1 MHVSGNSKKNDT
13 MKYII
18 SILFLVIS
26 TESFGQNSEIKSSDI
41 TSFTY
46 PFNIENN
53 QLIGLG
59 ADTLKNV
66 IRESQF
72 FMLGEEHFSPQIS
85 ELTNVLLPY
94 FSSNGYKNFALEV
107 GPFTAEIIQREIKFK
122 KSLYQFNSSFYAKY
136 KDVPFPFLDGT
147 KDDEFIKT
155 ALKNNFK
162 LWGLDQE
169 YITAPLFLLDEI
181 NRNAKDSIS
190 TKELYNN
197 AKEYLTQQL
206 RSFNSE
212 KENQYFE
219 MFDNDNDFTKYIK
232 QCNNPKQKEIIEALS
247 ISMDI
252 YKQQNWNGN
261 QVRMEYMKRNF
272 SNNYKI
278 AQKKDSFPKVLI
290 KMGSMHLG
298 WGKSWLGIYDLGNM
312 INELANYNDTKSV
325 SINCFSRYIEE
336 ENGTISDY
344 MSDQEGKKL
353 SLILEL
359 ATKDSWTLVDNKKI
373 IELTRNRKIKL
384 NNDLN
389 FLLSRY
395 DYILFAPLKTKVKNN
410 Y

>member
-1 MHVSGNSKKNDT
+1 

-18 SILFLVIS
+18 SILFIVIS
-26 TESFGQNSEIKSSDI
+26 TESFGQTNEIKSSDI

-46 PFNIENN
+46 PFNIKNN
-53 QLIGLG
+53 KLIGLG

-107 GPFTAEIIQREIKFK
+107 GPFTAKIIQREIKFK

-136 KDVPFPFLDGT
+136 KDVPIPFFDGT

-395 DYILFAPLKTKVKNN
+395 DYILFAPLKTKVKYN

>member
-1 MHVSGNSKKNDT
+1 
-13 MKYII
+13 
-18 SILFLVIS
+18 
-26 TESFGQNSEIKSSDI
+26 
-41 TSFTY
+41 
-46 PFNIENN
+46 
-53 QLIGLG
+53 
-59 ADTLKNV
+59 
-66 IRESQF
+66 
-72 FMLGEEHFSPQIS
+72 
-85 ELTNVLLPY
+85 
-94 FSSNGYKNFALEV
+94 
-107 GPFTAEIIQREIKFK
+107 
-122 KSLYQFNSSFYAKY
+122 
-136 KDVPFPFLDGT
+136 
-147 KDDEFIKT
+147 
-155 ALKNNFK
+155 
-162 LWGLDQE
+162 
-169 YITAPLFLLDEI
+169 
-181 NRNAKDSIS
+181 
-190 TKELYNN
+190 
-197 AKEYLTQQL
+197 
-206 RSFNSE
+206 
-212 KENQYFE
+212 
-219 MFDNDNDFTKYIK
+219 
-232 QCNNPKQKEIIEALS
+232 
-247 ISMDI
+247 MDI

-395 DYILFAPLKTKVKNN
+395 DYILFAPLKTKVKYN

>member
-1 MHVSGNSKKNDT
+1 

-18 SILFLVIS
+18 SILLIVVIS
-26 TESFGQNSEIKSSDI
+26 TESFGQNSQIKSSDI

-53 QLIGLG
+53 KLIGLG
-59 ADTLKNV
+59 ADTLKNA

-72 FMLGEEHFSPQIS
+72 FMLGEEHMSPQIS

-107 GPFTAEIIQREIKFK
+107 GPFTAKIIQKEIKFK
-122 KSLYQFNSSFYAKY
+122 NSLYEFNSSFYAKY
-136 KDVPFPFLDGT
+136 KDVPIPFFDGT
-147 KDDEFIKT
+147 KDEEFIKT

-181 NRNAKDSIS
+181 NSILKDSNS
-190 TKELYNN
+190 TKELYSK

-206 RSFNSE
+206 SSFNSE

-219 MFDNDNDFTKYIK
+219 MFDSDNDFTKYIK
-232 QCNNPKQKEIIEALS
+232 HCNNPKQKEIINALR

-278 AQKKDSFPKVLI
+278 AQKKDDFPKVLI

-312 INELANYNDTKSV
+312 INELANYNGTKSV

-344 MSDQEGKKL
+344 MSDQEGKNL

>member
-1 MHVSGNSKKNDT
+1 M
-13 MKYII
+13 
-18 SILFLVIS
+18 
-26 TESFGQNSEIKSSDI
+26 SFGQNNVIKSSDI

-53 QLIGLG
+53 KLIGLG

-107 GPFTAEIIQREIKFK
+107 GPFTAKIIQREIKFK

-136 KDVPFPFLDGT
+136 KDVPLPFFDGT

-272 SNNYKI
+272 SYNFKI

>member
-1 MHVSGNSKKNDT
+1 MSLG
-13 MKYII
+13 
-18 SILFLVIS
+18 FLKCLPD
-26 TESFGQNSEIKSSDI
+26 NSEK
-41 TSFTY
+41 
-46 PFNIENN
+46 
-53 QLIGLG
+53 
-59 ADTLKNV
+59 
-66 IRESQF
+66 
-72 FMLGEEHFSPQIS
+72 
-85 ELTNVLLPY
+85 
-94 FSSNGYKNFALEV
+94 
-107 GPFTAEIIQREIKFK
+107 EIKFK
-122 KSLYQFNSSFYAKY
+122 NSLYEFNSSFYAKY
-136 KDVPFPFLDGT
+136 KDVPIPFFDGT
-147 KDDEFIKT
+147 KDEEFIKT

-181 NRNAKDSIS
+181 NSILKDSNS
-190 TKELYNN
+190 TKELYSK

-206 RSFNSE
+206 SSFNSE

-219 MFDNDNDFTKYIK
+219 MFDSDNDFTKYIK
-232 QCNNPKQKEIIEALS
+232 HCNNPKQKEIINALR

-272 SNNYKI
+272 SSNYKI
-278 AQKKDSFPKVLI
+278 AQKKDDFPKVLI

-312 INELANYNDTKSV
+312 INELANYNGTKSV

-344 MSDQEGKKL
+344 MSDQEGKNL

>member
-1 MHVSGNSKKNDT
+1 

-18 SILFLVIS
+18 SILFIVIS
-26 TESFGQNSEIKSSDI
+26 TESFGQTNEIKSSDI

-53 QLIGLG
+53 KLIGLG

-66 IRESQF
+66 IRESQL

-107 GPFTAEIIQREIKFK
+107 GPFTAKIIQREIKFK

-136 KDVPFPFLDGT
+136 KDVPIPFFDGT

>member
-1 MHVSGNSKKNDT
+1 

-18 SILFLVIS
+18 SILFIVIS
-26 TESFGQNSEIKSSDI
+26 TESFGQTNEIKSSDI

-53 QLIGLG
+53 KLIGLG

-107 GPFTAEIIQREIKFK
+107 GPFTAKIIQREIKFK

-136 KDVPFPFLDGT
+136 KDVPIPFFDGT

-395 DYILFAPLKTKVKNN
+395 DYILFAPLKTKVKYN

>member
-1 MHVSGNSKKNDT
+1 

-107 GPFTAEIIQREIKFK
+107 GPFTAKIIQREIKFK

-136 KDVPFPFLDGT
+136 KDVPIPFLDGT

-155 ALKNNFK
+155 ALKNNFQ

-272 SNNYKI
+272 SHNFKI

>member
-1 MHVSGNSKKNDT
+1 M
-13 MKYII
+13 
-18 SILFLVIS
+18 
-26 TESFGQNSEIKSSDI
+26 SFGQTNEIKSSDI

-107 GPFTAEIIQREIKFK
+107 GPFTAKIIQREINFK

-136 KDVPFPFLDGT
+136 KDVPIPFFDGT

-395 DYILFAPLKTKVKNN
+395 DYILFAPLKTKVKYN

>member
-1 MHVSGNSKKNDT
+1 

-18 SILFLVIS
+18 SILLIVIS
-26 TESFGQNSEIKSSDI
+26 TKSFGQNSEIKSSDI

-53 QLIGLG
+53 KLIGLG
-59 ADTLKNV
+59 ADTLKNA

-72 FMLGEEHFSPQIS
+72 FMLGEEHMSPQIS

-107 GPFTAEIIQREIKFK
+107 GPFTAKIIQKEIKFK
-122 KSLYQFNSSFYAKY
+122 NSLYEFNSSFYAKY
-136 KDVPFPFLDGT
+136 KDVPIPFFDGT
-147 KDDEFIKT
+147 KDEEFIKT

-181 NRNAKDSIS
+181 NSILKDSNS
-190 TKELYNN
+190 TKELYSK

-206 RSFNSE
+206 SSFNSE

-219 MFDNDNDFTKYIK
+219 MFDSDNDFTKYIK
-232 QCNNPKQKEIIEALS
+232 HCNNPKQKEIINALR

-278 AQKKDSFPKVLI
+278 AQKKDDFPKVLI

-312 INELANYNDTKSV
+312 INELANYNGTKSV

-344 MSDQEGKKL
+344 MSDQEGKNL

>member
-1 MHVSGNSKKNDT
+1 M
-13 MKYII
+13 
-18 SILFLVIS
+18 
-26 TESFGQNSEIKSSDI
+26 SFGQTNEIKSSDI

-53 QLIGLG
+53 KLIGLG

-107 GPFTAEIIQREIKFK
+107 GPFTAKIIQREIKLK

-136 KDVPFPFLDGT
+136 KDVPLPFFDGT

>member
-1 MHVSGNSKKNDT
+1 
-13 MKYII
+13 MKYIV
-18 SILFLVIS
+18 SILFIVIS
-26 TESFGQNSEIKSSDI
+26 TMSFGQTNEIKSSDI

-53 QLIGLG
+53 KLIGLG

-107 GPFTAEIIQREIKFK
+107 GPFTAKIIQREIKFK

-136 KDVPFPFLDGT
+136 KDVPIPFFDGT

-395 DYILFAPLKTKVKNN
+395 DYILFAPLKTKVKYN

>member
-1 MHVSGNSKKNDT
+1 

-18 SILFLVIS
+18 SILLIVVIS
-26 TESFGQNSEIKSSDI
+26 TESFGQNSQIKSSDI
-41 TSFTY
+41 TSLTY

-53 QLIGLG
+53 KLIGLG
-59 ADTLKNV
+59 ADTLKNA

-72 FMLGEEHFSPQIS
+72 FMLGEEHMSPQIS

-107 GPFTAEIIQREIKFK
+107 GPFTAKIIQKEIKFK
-122 KSLYQFNSSFYAKY
+122 NSLYEFNSSFYAEY
-136 KDVPFPFLDGT
+136 KDVPIPFFDGT
-147 KDDEFIKT
+147 KDEEFIKT

-181 NRNAKDSIS
+181 NSILKDSNS
-190 TKELYNN
+190 TKELYSK

-206 RSFNSE
+206 SSFNSE

-219 MFDNDNDFTKYIK
+219 MFDSDNDFTKYIK
-232 QCNNPKQKEIIEALS
+232 HCNNPKQKEIINALR

-278 AQKKDSFPKVLI
+278 AQKKDDFPKILI

-312 INELANYNDTKSV
+312 INELANYNGTKSV

-344 MSDQEGKKL
+344 MSDQEGKNL

>member
-1 MHVSGNSKKNDT
+1 M
-13 MKYII
+13 
-18 SILFLVIS
+18 
-26 TESFGQNSEIKSSDI
+26 SFGQTNEIKSSDI

-53 QLIGLG
+53 KLIGLG

-107 GPFTAEIIQREIKFK
+107 GPFTAKIIQREIKFK

-136 KDVPFPFLDGT
+136 KDVPIPFFDGT

-395 DYILFAPLKTKVKNN
+395 DYILFAPLKTKVKYN

>member
-1 MHVSGNSKKNDT
+1 M
-13 MKYII
+13 
-18 SILFLVIS
+18 
-26 TESFGQNSEIKSSDI
+26 SFGQTNEIKSSDI

-53 QLIGLG
+53 KLIGLG

-107 GPFTAEIIQREIKFK
+107 GPFTAKIIQREIKFK

-136 KDVPFPFLDGT
+136 KDVPIPFFDGT
-147 KDDEFIKT
+147 KDDEFIK
-155 ALKNNFK
+155 AAMKNNFK

-197 AKEYLTQQL
+197 AKEYLTQHI

>member
-1 MHVSGNSKKNDT
+1 

-18 SILFLVIS
+18 SILLIVIS
-26 TESFGQNSEIKSSDI
+26 TKSFGQNSEIKSSDI

-53 QLIGLG
+53 KLIGLG
-59 ADTLKNV
+59 ADTLKNA

-72 FMLGEEHFSPQIS
+72 FMLGEEHMSPEIS

-107 GPFTAEIIQREIKFK
+107 GPFTAKIIQKEIKFK
-122 KSLYQFNSSFYAKY
+122 NSLYEFNSSFYAKY
-136 KDVPFPFLDGT
+136 KDVPIPFFDGT
-147 KDDEFIKT
+147 KDEEFIKT

-181 NRNAKDSIS
+181 NSILKDSNS
-190 TKELYNN
+190 TKELYRK

-206 RSFNSE
+206 SSFNSE

-219 MFDNDNDFTKYIK
+219 MFDSDNDFTKYIK
-232 QCNNPKQKEIIEALS
+232 HCNNPKQKEIINALR

-272 SNNYKI
+272 SSNYKI
-278 AQKKDSFPKVLI
+278 AQKKDDFPKVLI

-312 INELANYNDTKSV
+312 INELANYNGTKSV

-344 MSDQEGKKL
+344 MSDQEGKNL

>member
-1 MHVSGNSKKNDT
+1 

-18 SILFLVIS
+18 SILLIVVIS
-26 TESFGQNSEIKSSDI
+26 TESFGQNSQIKSSDI
-41 TSFTY
+41 TSLTY

-53 QLIGLG
+53 KLIGLG
-59 ADTLKNV
+59 ADTLKNA

-72 FMLGEEHFSPQIS
+72 FMLGEEHMSPQIS

-107 GPFTAEIIQREIKFK
+107 GPFTAKIIQKEIKFK
-122 KSLYQFNSSFYAKY
+122 NSLYEFNSSFYAEY
-136 KDVPFPFLDGT
+136 KDVPIPFFDGT
-147 KDDEFIKT
+147 KDEEFIKT

-181 NRNAKDSIS
+181 NSILKDSNS
-190 TKELYNN
+190 TKELYSK

-206 RSFNSE
+206 SSFNSE

-219 MFDNDNDFTKYIK
+219 MFDSDNDFTKYIK
-232 QCNNPKQKEIIEALS
+232 HCNNPKQKEIINALR

-278 AQKKDSFPKVLI
+278 AQKKDDFPQVLI

-312 INELANYNDTKSV
+312 INELANYNGTKSV

-344 MSDQEGKKL
+344 MSDQEGKNL

>member
-1 MHVSGNSKKNDT
+1 

-18 SILFLVIS
+18 SILLIVIS
-26 TESFGQNSEIKSSDI
+26 TKSFGQNSEIKSSDI

-53 QLIGLG
+53 KLIGLG
-59 ADTLKNV
+59 ADTLKNA

-72 FMLGEEHFSPQIS
+72 FMLGEEHMSPEIS

-107 GPFTAEIIQREIKFK
+107 GPFTAKIIQKEIKFK
-122 KSLYQFNSSFYAKY
+122 NSLYEFNSSFYAKY
-136 KDVPFPFLDGT
+136 KDVPIPFFDGT
-147 KDDEFIKT
+147 KDEEFIKT
-155 ALKNNFK
+155 TLKNNFK

-181 NRNAKDSIS
+181 NSILKDSNS
-190 TKELYNN
+190 TKELYRK

-206 RSFNSE
+206 SSFNSE

-219 MFDNDNDFTKYIK
+219 MFDSDNDFTKYIK
-232 QCNNPKQKEIIEALS
+232 HCNNPKQKEIINALR

-278 AQKKDSFPKVLI
+278 AQKKDDFPKVLI

-312 INELANYNDTKSV
+312 INELANYNGTKSV

-344 MSDQEGKKL
+344 MSDQEGKNL

>member
-1 MHVSGNSKKNDT
+1 

>member
-1 MHVSGNSKKNDT
+1 

-18 SILFLVIS
+18 SILFIVIS
-26 TESFGQNSEIKSSDI
+26 TMSFGQNNVIKSSDI

-53 QLIGLG
+53 KLIGLG

-107 GPFTAEIIQREIKFK
+107 GPFTAKIIQREIKFK

-136 KDVPFPFLDGT
+136 KDVPLPFFDGT

>member
-1 MHVSGNSKKNDT
+1 

-107 GPFTAEIIQREIKFK
+107 GPFTAKIIQREIKFK

-136 KDVPFPFLDGT
+136 KDVPIPFFDGT

-272 SNNYKI
+272 SYNFKI

>member
-1 MHVSGNSKKNDT
+1 

-18 SILFLVIS
+18 SILLIVIS
-26 TESFGQNSEIKSSDI
+26 TKSFGQNSEIKSSDI

-53 QLIGLG
+53 KLIGLG
-59 ADTLKNV
+59 ADTLKNA

-72 FMLGEEHFSPQIS
+72 FMLGEEHMSPEIS

-107 GPFTAEIIQREIKFK
+107 GPFTAKIIQKEIKFK
-122 KSLYQFNSSFYAKY
+122 NSLYEFNSSFYAKY
-136 KDVPFPFLDGT
+136 KDVPIPFFDGT
-147 KDDEFIKT
+147 KDEEFIKT
-155 ALKNNFK
+155 TLKNNFK

-181 NRNAKDSIS
+181 NSILKDSNS
-190 TKELYNN
+190 TKELYSK

-206 RSFNSE
+206 SSFNSE

-219 MFDNDNDFTKYIK
+219 MFDSDNDFTKYIK
-232 QCNNPKQKEIIEALS
+232 HCNNPKQKEIINALR

-278 AQKKDSFPKVLI
+278 AQKKDDFPKVLI

-312 INELANYNDTKSV
+312 INELANYNGTKSV

-344 MSDQEGKKL
+344 MSDQEGKNL

>member
-1 MHVSGNSKKNDT
+1 
-13 MKYII
+13 MKYIV
-18 SILFLVIS
+18 SILFIVIS
-26 TESFGQNSEIKSSDI
+26 TMSFGQTNEIKSSDI

-53 QLIGLG
+53 KLIGLG

-136 KDVPFPFLDGT
+136 KDVPIPFFDGT

-395 DYILFAPLKTKVKNN
+395 DYILFAPLKTKVKYN

>member
-1 MHVSGNSKKNDT
+1 M
-13 MKYII
+13 
-18 SILFLVIS
+18 
-26 TESFGQNSEIKSSDI
+26 SFGQTNEIKSSDI

-53 QLIGLG
+53 KLIGLG
-59 ADTLKNV
+59 ADTLKNA

-107 GPFTAEIIQREIKFK
+107 GPFTAKIIQKEIKFK

-136 KDVPFPFLDGT
+136 KDVPIPFFDGT

-155 ALKNNFK
+155 AMKNNFK

-312 INELANYNDTKSV
+312 INKLANYNDTKSV

>member
-1 MHVSGNSKKNDT
+1 M
-13 MKYII
+13 
-18 SILFLVIS
+18 
-26 TESFGQNSEIKSSDI
+26 
-41 TSFTY
+41 
-46 PFNIENN
+46 
-53 QLIGLG
+53 
-59 ADTLKNV
+59 
-66 IRESQF
+66 
-72 FMLGEEHFSPQIS
+72 
-85 ELTNVLLPY
+85 
-94 FSSNGYKNFALEV
+94 
-107 GPFTAEIIQREIKFK
+107 
-122 KSLYQFNSSFYAKY
+122 
-136 KDVPFPFLDGT
+136 
-147 KDDEFIKT
+147 
-155 ALKNNFK
+155 KNNFK

-336 ENGTISDY
+336 ENGIISDY

>member
-1 MHVSGNSKKNDT
+1 

-18 SILFLVIS
+18 SILFIVIS
-26 TESFGQNSEIKSSDI
+26 TESFGQTNEIKSSDI

-53 QLIGLG
+53 KLIGLG

-107 GPFTAEIIQREIKFK
+107 GPFTAKIIQREIKFK

-136 KDVPFPFLDGT
+136 KDVPIPFFDGT

>member
-1 MHVSGNSKKNDT
+1 

-18 SILFLVIS
+18 SILLIVVIS
-26 TESFGQNSEIKSSDI
+26 TESFGQNSQIKSSDI

-53 QLIGLG
+53 KLIGLG
-59 ADTLKNV
+59 ADTLKNA

-72 FMLGEEHFSPQIS
+72 FMLGEEHMSPQIS

-107 GPFTAEIIQREIKFK
+107 GPFTAKIIQKEIKFK
-122 KSLYQFNSSFYAKY
+122 NSLYEFNSSFYAKY
-136 KDVPFPFLDGT
+136 KDVPIPFFDGT
-147 KDDEFIKT
+147 KDEEFIKT

-181 NRNAKDSIS
+181 NSILKDSNS
-190 TKELYNN
+190 TKELYRK

-206 RSFNSE
+206 SSFNSE

-219 MFDNDNDFTKYIK
+219 MFDSDNDFTKYIK
-232 QCNNPKQKEIIEALS
+232 HCNNPKQKEIINALR

-272 SNNYKI
+272 SSNYKI
-278 AQKKDSFPKVLI
+278 AQKKDGFPKVLI

-312 INELANYNDTKSV
+312 INELANYNGTKSV

-344 MSDQEGKKL
+344 MSDQEGKNL

>member
-1 MHVSGNSKKNDT
+1 

-18 SILFLVIS
+18 SILFIVIS
-26 TESFGQNSEIKSSDI
+26 TESFGQTNEIKSSDI

-53 QLIGLG
+53 KLIGLG

-107 GPFTAEIIQREIKFK
+107 GPFTAKIIQREIKFK

-136 KDVPFPFLDGT
+136 KDVPIPFFDGT

-190 TKELYNN
+190 TKELDNN
-197 AKEYLTQQL
+197 AKEYLTQQ
-206 RSFNSE
+206 
-212 KENQYFE
+212 
-219 MFDNDNDFTKYIK
+219 
-232 QCNNPKQKEIIEALS
+232 
-247 ISMDI
+247 
-252 YKQQNWNGN
+252 
-261 QVRMEYMKRNF
+261 
-272 SNNYKI
+272 
-278 AQKKDSFPKVLI
+278 
-290 KMGSMHLG
+290 
-298 WGKSWLGIYDLGNM
+298 
-312 INELANYNDTKSV
+312 
-325 SINCFSRYIEE
+325 
-336 ENGTISDY
+336 
-344 MSDQEGKKL
+344 
-353 SLILEL
+353 
-359 ATKDSWTLVDNKKI
+359 
-373 IELTRNRKIKL
+373 
-384 NNDLN
+384 
-389 FLLSRY
+389 
-395 DYILFAPLKTKVKNN
+395 
-410 Y
+410 

>member
-1 MHVSGNSKKNDT
+1 

-18 SILFLVIS
+18 SILLIVVIS
-26 TESFGQNSEIKSSDI
+26 TESFGQNSQIKSSDI

-53 QLIGLG
+53 KLIGLG
-59 ADTLKNV
+59 ADTLKNA

-72 FMLGEEHFSPQIS
+72 FMLGEEHMSPQIS

-107 GPFTAEIIQREIKFK
+107 GPFTAKIIQKEIKFK
-122 KSLYQFNSSFYAKY
+122 NSLYEFNSSFYAKY
-136 KDVPFPFLDGT
+136 KDVPIPFFDGT
-147 KDDEFIKT
+147 KDEEFIKT

-181 NRNAKDSIS
+181 NSILKDSNS
-190 TKELYNN
+190 TKELYSK

-206 RSFNSE
+206 SSFNSE

-219 MFDNDNDFTKYIK
+219 MFDSDNDFTKYIK
-232 QCNNPKQKEIIEALS
+232 HCNNPKQKEIINALR

-278 AQKKDSFPKVLI
+278 AQKKDDFPKILI

-312 INELANYNDTKSV
+312 INELANYNGTKSV

-344 MSDQEGKKL
+344 MSDQEGKNL